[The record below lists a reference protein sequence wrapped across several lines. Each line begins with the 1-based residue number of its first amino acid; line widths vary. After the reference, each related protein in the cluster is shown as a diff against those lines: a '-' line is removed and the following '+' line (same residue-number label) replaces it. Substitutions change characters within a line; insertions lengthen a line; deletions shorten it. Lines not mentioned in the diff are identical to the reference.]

1 MRKAMLVLLISVL
14 IAVPVLAATAAEYA
28 AAGKAALDKNEN
40 EKAVELF
47 EKAIQLEP
55 RNAQHHYYLGTAY
68 GELAQNA
75 NVLRQASLAKKTKA
89 EFEKAVELDPKLMNA
104 RFALISYYLIA
115 PGFMGGGADKAL
127 VQAGEIRKLDALEG
141 HRAYARVYMNQKKKE
156 LAQKEYVEA
165 VREQPKNAKAHYYLG
180 NFYLNEK
187 NWAAALHEY
196 DMAIELDAAF
206 MPAYLGVARHAGR
219 AEQNYVRGEESARK
233 YLAYKPTDE
242 EPGHAAAW
250 YALGQIQEKQ
260 GRKADARASY
270 QNALK
275 LAPGDKTVTE
285 ALKRVS

>member
-1 MRKAMLVLLISVL
+1 MRKALPILLIGL
-14 IAVPVLAATAAEYA
+14 FALPLLGATAAEYA
-28 AAGKAALDKNEN
+28 AAGKAALDRNDN
-40 EKAVELF
+40 EKAAELF

-55 RNAQHHYYLGTAY
+55 RNAQHHYNLGIAY

-75 NVLRQASLAKKTKA
+75 NVLKQASLAKKTKA
-89 EFEKAVELDPKLMNA
+89 EFEKAVELDPKYISA
-104 RFALISYYLIA
+104 RFALISYYLLA

-127 VQAGEIRKLDALEG
+127 AQAAEIRKLDALEG
-141 HRAYARVYMNQKKKE
+141 HRAYARVYMNQKKKD
-156 LAQKEYVEA
+156 LAQKEYVDA
-165 VREQPKNAKAHYYLG
+165 VREQPKNAKAHYFLG

-196 DMAIELDAAF
+196 DMAIELDPAF
-206 MPAYLGVARHAGR
+206 MPAYLGVARYAGR
-219 AEQNYVRGEESARK
+219 AEQSYARGEEAVRK
-233 YLAYKPTDE
+233 YLAYKPAED

-260 GRKADARASY
+260 GKKAEARASY